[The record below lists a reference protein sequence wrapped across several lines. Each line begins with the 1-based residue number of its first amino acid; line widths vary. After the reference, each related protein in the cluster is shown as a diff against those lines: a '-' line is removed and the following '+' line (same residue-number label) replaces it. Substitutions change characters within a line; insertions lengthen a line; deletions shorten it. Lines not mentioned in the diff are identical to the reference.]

1 MLQGKKILLA
11 ITGSIAAYKSL
22 VLIRLL
28 VKKGA
33 EVKVIMTHSATTFI
47 TPLSCSVLSR
57 HTVYTDFVD
66 QKQDWNDHVHL
77 GLWADLMIIAPAS
90 ANTIAKMAHGLCD
103 NILLAT
109 YLSAKCPVAIA
120 PAMDLDMWKHPATL
134 HNIETVKGFQNLLIP
149 VAHGELASGL
159 VGEGRMAEPED
170 ILVFVED
177 FFQKKQLLK
186 GKKILVNAGP
196 TYEAIDPVRFIGN
209 HSTGKMGIALAKQAS
224 ALGAEVTLVIGP
236 TQENLDLPFT
246 VHKIRS
252 SDELFDKCTEL
263 FPNMDWAICSAA
275 VADYKP
281 VTVAQEKIKK
291 SEEGLTLE
299 LVKTK
304 DTLHA
309 LGKMKKDDQIL
320 VGFALETQDAIQ
332 YGKKKLVNKNLDWV
346 IINTP
351 TATTGFGHDTN
362 QILLLNKKN
371 QDFQSALDTKENIAT
386 WIFDKILSVN

>member
-28 VKKGA
+28 VKNGA
-33 EVKVIMTHSATTFI
+33 EVKVLMTQAATTFI
-47 TPLSCSVLSR
+47 TPLSCSVLSKQS
-57 HTVYTDFVD
+57 VYTDFVNGN
-66 QKQDWNDHVHL
+66 QDWNDHVHL
-77 GLWADLMIIAPAS
+77 GLWADLMIVAPAS
-90 ANTIAKMAHGLCD
+90 ANTLSKMAHGLCD
-103 NILLAT
+103 NIVLAT

-120 PAMDLDMWKHPATL
+120 PAMDLDMWKHPSTQ
-134 HNIETVKGFQNLLIP
+134 HNIDTLLRFHNHLIP

-159 VGEGRMAEPED
+159 VGEGRMAEPEEIFD
-170 ILVFVED
+170 FIEKFFV
-177 FFQKKQLLK
+177 KKQVLK

-209 HSTGKMGIALAKQAS
+209 HSTGKMGIAIAKQTHE
-224 ALGAEVTLVIGP
+224 LGAEVTLVIGP
-236 TQENLDLPFT
+236 TQERLELPFT

-252 SDELFDKCTEL
+252 SDELFDKCTIL
-263 FPNMDWAICSAA
+263 FPDMDWAICSAA

-281 VTVAQEKIKK
+281 VTVAKEKIKK
-291 SEEGLTLE
+291 SEDDFTLQ

-304 DTLHA
+304 DTLQA
-309 LGKMKKDDQIL
+309 LGKMKKENQVLI
-320 VGFALETQDAIQ
+320 GFALETQDAVN

-371 QDFQSALDTKENIAT
+371 QEFQSQLDTKENIAA
-386 WIFDKILSVN
+386 WILDKILSVN